1 MLFRGTVTLNHLED
15 FRIQIPSTH
24 RGAGSSS
31 GVQVFTQLPRAT
43 RSPTCSLSSPQGQRQ
58 GPSHTPDPT
67 LALSGCQT
75 PSLELPETHSPGQP
89 TCCHIYVPSTFTGQP
104 VPSEIHTDLLP
115 HSADVTPQW
124 TGHILAM
131 LTAQPWAPCPNAYL
145 PGSPHLQP
153 WTVSSSGTHVTQN
166 QNTLLGDA
174 GDQWFSDE
182 GWAQT
187 TVA

>member
-89 TCCHIYVPSTFTGQP
+89 TCCHIYMPSTFTGQP

-115 HSADVTPQW
+115 HSADATPQW
-124 TGHILAM
+124 TGHTHPRDADG
-131 LTAQPWAPCPNAYL
+131 TALGPL
-145 PGSPHLQP
+145 PQCLPAWLSPPSALDSLQLWNSCDSKP
-153 WTVSSSGTHVTQN
+153 KHTSG
-166 QNTLLGDA
+166 
-174 GDQWFSDE
+174 
-182 GWAQT
+182 
-187 TVA
+187 